1 MENPGHS
8 FRAGFAA
15 SGTWQH
21 RSRGHSLNWGVGVVS
36 ENAAVDVDVV
46 VIGGGPAGSTVG
58 SILKKYRPDLKVLIL
73 EKEKF
78 PREHVGESQLP
89 AIGPILNEMGCWEKV
104 ESAGFPIKIGGTY
117 RWGSS
122 KELWA
127 FEFFPTT
134 QFKDEPRPAQYHGQ
148 RVFTAFQVDR
158 AIYDKILLDHTAEL
172 GCEVREETQVTRVD
186 ASGGH
191 VNAIYLQDG
200 TCVRAKYYVDCS
212 GYAGVL
218 RRANDIKID
227 VPSKLKNM
235 AIWDYWDN
243 ADWAVEIGVG
253 ATRVEILS
261 IAAGWIWFIPL
272 GPTRTSIGYIC
283 PVEHYKKMKMKP
295 EELYDHALAQEP
307 RVQEL
312 CKNAKRDGEI
322 RTTKDWSYVAEK
334 MVGDNWFLAGE
345 SAGFADPILAG
356 GMTLAHSTA
365 REVAYIILA
374 DYNKYDQV
382 PWLKNR
388 YEEITTRR
396 IRQYIRFADYWYF
409 ANGQFTDLEDLTKEI
424 AASEGLKMTSKE
436 AFRWLSLGGF
446 SDEDFFLPGL
456 GGLDLVAVKEVARR
470 LSVDSDK
477 EVEWE
482 VAKFNTFKLNL
493 TGAKRETLP
502 LYNNGQVHK
511 VEAYRRGLK
520 LLPKLGQFKDVMDLV
535 SKHSDISEFMKAS
548 EALLSRASRV
558 ENKQLTLQQ
567 WVATL
572 EMMLVDGWVTGK
584 FNPKRPRIRF
594 DFTGGDPNLGI
605 RDIDGT
611 LRLKYHDGVA
621 EKCDSQQAKASS

>member
-1 MENPGHS
+1 M
-8 FRAGFAA
+8 
-15 SGTWQH
+15 
-21 RSRGHSLNWGVGVVS
+21 VS
-36 ENAAVDVDVV
+36 EKAAVDVDVV

-58 SILKKYRPDLKVLIL
+58 TLVKKYRPDLKVLIL

-117 RWGSS
+117 RWGTS

-127 FEFFPTT
+127 FEFLPISKFR
-134 QFKDEPRPAQYHGQ
+134 DEPRPAQYKGQ

-158 AIYDKILLDHTAEL
+158 AIYDKILLDHAAEM
-172 GCEVREETQVTRVD
+172 GCEVREETQVTRID

-200 TCVRAKYYVDCS
+200 TCVRAKHYVDCS
-212 GYAGVL
+212 GYAGIL
-218 RRANDIKID
+218 RRANDVKID

-235 AIWDYWDN
+235 AVWDYWDN
-243 ADWAVEIGVG
+243 ADWAIEIGVG

-261 IAAGWIWFIPL
+261 ISAGWIWFIPL

-283 PVEHYKKMKMKP
+283 PVEHYKKMNMKP
-295 EELYDHALAQEP
+295 EELYEQALAQEP

-312 CKNAKRDGEI
+312 CKNARRDGNV

-365 REVAYIILA
+365 REVAYTILA
-374 DYNKYDQV
+374 SFNNYPEV
-382 PWLKNR
+382 AWLKKR
-388 YEEITTRR
+388 YEELTTRR

-424 AASEGLKMTSKE
+424 AASEGLNMTSKE

-446 SDEDFFLPGL
+446 ADEDFFLPGL

-470 LSVDSDK
+470 LSVDNDK
-477 EVEWE
+477 ELEWE
-482 VAKFNTFKLNL
+482 VTKFNTFKLNL
-493 TGAKRETLP
+493 TGAKKETVP
-502 LYNNGQVHK
+502 LFNNGQIHK
-511 VEAYRRGLK
+511 VEAFRRGLK
-520 LLPKLGQFKDVMDLV
+520 LLPKLGQFQIVMDLV
-535 SKHSDISEFMKAS
+535 SKYPDITQFMRAAEAS
-548 EALLSRASRV
+548 LRTAETHLNSP
-558 ENKQLTLQQ
+558 LTLQQ
-567 WVATL
+567 CVATL
-572 EMMLVDGWVTGK
+572 EMMLIDGWVTGK
-584 FNPKRPRIRF
+584 YDPKRPRIKV
-594 DFTGGDPNLGI
+594 DFKGDDPNQGI
-605 RDIDGT
+605 RDIDDT
-611 LRLKYHDGVA
+611 LRVKYHDGVA
-621 EKCDSQQAKASS
+621 QACPIEQSMASS

>member
-1 MENPGHS
+1 M
-8 FRAGFAA
+8 
-15 SGTWQH
+15 
-21 RSRGHSLNWGVGVVS
+21 VS

-46 VIGGGPAGSTVG
+46 VIGGGPSGSTVG
-58 SILKKYRPDLKVLIL
+58 AIIKKYRPDLNVLIL

-117 RWGSS
+117 RWGTS

-127 FEFFPTT
+127 FEFVPTSK
-134 QFKDEPRPAQYHGQ
+134 FKDEPRPAQYQGQ

-158 AIYDKILLDHTAEL
+158 AIYDKILLDHAAEV
-172 GCEVREETQVTRVD
+172 GCDVREETQVSRID

-191 VNAIYLQDG
+191 INAVYLADG
-200 TCVRAKYYVDCS
+200 TCVRGKYYVDCS
-212 GYAGVL
+212 GYAGVV
-218 RRANDIKID
+218 RRANDVKID

-235 AIWDYWDN
+235 AVWDYWDN

-295 EELYDHALAQEP
+295 EELYEQALAQEP
-307 RVQEL
+307 RIQEL
-312 CKNAKRDGEI
+312 CKNAKRDGQI

-345 SAGFADPILAG
+345 AAGFADPILAG

-365 REVAYIILA
+365 REIAYIILA
-374 DYNKYDQV
+374 DYNNHGEV
-382 PWLKNR
+382 PWLKRR

-396 IRQYIRFADYWYF
+396 IRQYIRFADFWYF
-409 ANGQFTDLEDLTKEI
+409 ANGQFTDLEDMTKKI
-424 AASEGLKMTSKE
+424 AASEGLDMTAKE

-446 SDEDFFLPGL
+446 ADEDFFLPGL
-456 GGLDLVAVKEVARR
+456 GGLDLIAVKEVARR
-470 LSVDSDK
+470 LSVDNDS
-477 EVEWE
+477 ELEWE
-482 VAKFNTFKLNL
+482 LTKYNTFKLNL
-493 TGAKRETLP
+493 TGAKKETLP
-502 LYNNGQVHK
+502 LYNNGEVHK
-511 VEAYRRGLK
+511 VEAFRRGLK
-520 LLPKLGQFKDVMDLV
+520 LLPRMGQFKYVMDALGK
-535 SKHSDISEFMKAS
+535 SPDITDFMRNT
-548 EALLSRASRV
+548 EAALRNLNGPAG
-558 ENKQLTLQQ
+558 KDLTLQQ
-567 WVATL
+567 CVATL
-572 EMMLVDGWVTGK
+572 EMMLIDGWVVGK
-584 FNPKRPRIRF
+584 YDPKRPRIKI
-594 DFTGGDPNLGI
+594 DVSSNEQNLGI

-611 LRLKYHDGVA
+611 LRLKFHDGVA
-621 EKCDSQQAKASS
+621 ESCENGEAKASS

>member
-1 MENPGHS
+1 M
-8 FRAGFAA
+8 
-15 SGTWQH
+15 
-21 RSRGHSLNWGVGVVS
+21 LGVEVVTES
-36 ENAAVDVDVV
+36 AAVEVDVL

-58 SILKKYRPDLKVLIL
+58 TLVKKYRPDLKVLIV

-117 RWGSS
+117 RWGTS

-127 FEFFPTT
+127 FEFLPISK
-134 QFKDEPRPAQYHGQ
+134 FKDEPRPASYKGQ

-158 AIYDKILLDHTAEL
+158 AIYDTILLDHAAEV
-172 GCEVREETQVTRVD
+172 GCEVRQETQVTRID

-191 VNAIYLQDG
+191 VNAVYLQDG
-200 TCVRAKYYVDCS
+200 TCVKAKHYVDCS

-218 RRANDIKID
+218 RRANDVKID

-235 AIWDYWDN
+235 AVWDYWDN
-243 ADWAVEIGVG
+243 ADWAIEIGVG

-261 IAAGWIWFIPL
+261 ISAGWIWFIPL

-295 EELYDHALAQEP
+295 EEIYEHALAQEP

-312 CKNAKRDGEI
+312 CKNAKRDGNV

-365 REVAYIILA
+365 REVAYTILA
-374 DYNKYDQV
+374 ERNNYPEV
-382 PWLKNR
+382 AWLKRR
-388 YEEITTRR
+388 YEELTTRR

-424 AASEGLKMTSKE
+424 AASEGLNMTSKE

-446 SDEDFFLPGL
+446 ADEDFFLPGL

-470 LSVDSDK
+470 LSVDNEKDL
-477 EVEWE
+477 EWE
-482 VAKFNTFKLNL
+482 VTKYNTFKLNL
-493 TGAKRETLP
+493 TGAKKETVP
-502 LYNNGQVHK
+502 LFNNGEIHK

-520 LLPKLGQFKDVMDLV
+520 LLPKLGQFKTVLDLV
-535 SKHSDISEFMKAS
+535 AKYSDITQFMQAAEISLKHADPHLNS
-548 EALLSRASRV
+548 P
-558 ENKQLTLQQ
+558 LTLQQ
-567 WVATL
+567 CVATL
-572 EMMLVDGWVTGK
+572 EMMLIDGWVIGK
-584 FNPKRPRIRF
+584 YDPKRPRIKV
-594 DFTGGDPNLGI
+594 DFKGDDPNQGI

-611 LRLKYHDGVA
+611 LRVKYHDGVA
-621 EKCDSQQAKASS
+621 QACPSEQAKASS